1 MAISQIL
8 KELVETI
15 AKMSE
20 NEQKELLEYI
30 KLRPFVEKRLD
41 HRKPY
46 SAPLDYSVDNR
57 FYRDFITDISSTGI
71 FLSTNKDFSS
81 GQKVTMALPLP
92 GRKGEFK
99 LTGTVVRA
107 AENGVGIKFDFK
119 SSVTEEIVREHIS
132 SLDFLG

>member
-1 MAISQIL
+1 MAESKIL
-8 KELVETI
+8 QELI
-15 AKMSE
+15 DALDKMSE
-20 NEQKELLEYI
+20 KEQLELLEYI

-46 SAPLDYSVDNR
+46 STPLDYSVDNR

-71 FLSTNKDFSS
+71 FLSTNKDFSA

-99 LTGTVVRA
+99 LTGTIVRA
-107 AENGVGIKFDFK
+107 AENGIGIKFDFR
-119 SSVTEEIVREHIS
+119 SRVTEEIVRERIS
-132 SLDFLG
+132 SLDLLQ